1 VNRASSS
8 QLQSD
13 LSNLYSA
20 IAGSN
25 IGLASWQQAE
35 SASDHAAGT
44 LGTDIANNA
53 GSALVLNDSAAFYD
67 TVVSGSL
74 AATGGSSLLQSYSS
88 SGDTVLKLAS
98 DILSGDGAMQIQSEV
113 AGIYNTTAAETGDPA
128 ALQAYVDQ
136 DGAANQLSEDVANG
150 SSEDRFSNDA
160 LTTAADCCQCGRGE
174 RGRCR

>member
-1 VNRASSS
+1 
-8 QLQSD
+8 
-13 LSNLYSA
+13 
-20 IAGSN
+20 
-25 IGLASWQQAE
+25 
-35 SASDHAAGT
+35 
-44 LGTDIANNA
+44 
-53 GSALVLNDSAAFYD
+53 VLNDSAAFYD

-113 AGIYNTTAAETGDPA
+113 AAIYNTMVNATAAATGDPA